1 MCHSLNN
8 YVLYLSIAQYKILVL
23 IRKSYVYFNANNYIL
38 DNRLIITSK
47 FLVKGKSKRND
58 IVQYRF
64 VIYFLRELIKRL
76 LCHTNIS

>member
-38 DNRLIITSK
+38 NNRLIITSK

-64 VIYFLRELIKRL
+64 LIYF
-76 LCHTNIS
+76 

>member
-1 MCHSLNN
+1 MCHILNN

-38 DNRLIITSK
+38 NNRLIITSK

-64 VIYFLRELIKRL
+64 LIYFLSEFIKRL